1 MKIQKNCGRAT
12 FFNILGWVLIALGL
26 VAIVFI
32 PLSGFHVSVMV
43 GSVLLIGTALNCFMF
58 YFITQLIFECRNCLI
73 NPADLKSED
82 AC

>member
-1 MKIQKNCGRAT
+1 MRIQKDCGRAT
-12 FFNILGWVLIALGL
+12 FFNRMGLILMVIGL
-26 VAIVFI
+26 VAVVFI

-58 YFITQLIFECRNCLI
+58 SFINQLIFEFRNSLI
-73 NPADLKSED
+73 NPADSKSEN

>member
-1 MKIQKNCGRAT
+1 MKTQKDCGRAT
-12 FFNILGWVLIALGL
+12 LFNTLGWILIVIGL

-43 GSVLLIGTALNCFMF
+43 GAVLLIGTALNCFMF
-58 YFITQLIFECRNCLI
+58 SFITQLIFECRNSLI
-73 NPADLKSED
+73 NPADSKIKN

>member
-1 MKIQKNCGRAT
+1 MKTQKDCGRST
-12 FFNILGWVLIALGL
+12 FFNILGWVLIATGL

-43 GSVLLIGTALNCFMF
+43 GAVLLIGTALNCFMF
-58 YFITQLIFECRNCLI
+58 SFITQLIFECRNCLI
-73 NPADLKSED
+73 NPADSKSEN

>member
-1 MKIQKNCGRAT
+1 MKIQKDCGRAT
-12 FFNILGWVLIALGL
+12 FFNRMGWILMVIGM
-26 VAIVFI
+26 VAVVFI

-58 YFITQLIFECRNCLI
+58 YFINQLIFEFRNSLI
-73 NPADLKSED
+73 NPADSKSEN